1 LVDGNGEGSCG
12 DKEGDTLEAGRSC
25 ETPAVDVGSGRVAGE
40 EGGDRGEIEG
50 GEGGRGA
57 RGGYV
62 GEVGD
67 ECVEE

>member
-12 DKEGDTLEAGRSC
+12 DKEGDTLETGWSC
-25 ETPAVDVGSGRVAGE
+25 ETPAVDVGFGRVAGE
-40 EGGDRGEIEG
+40 EGCDRGEIEG
-50 GEGGRGA
+50 GDGGRGA

-62 GEVGD
+62 WEVGD